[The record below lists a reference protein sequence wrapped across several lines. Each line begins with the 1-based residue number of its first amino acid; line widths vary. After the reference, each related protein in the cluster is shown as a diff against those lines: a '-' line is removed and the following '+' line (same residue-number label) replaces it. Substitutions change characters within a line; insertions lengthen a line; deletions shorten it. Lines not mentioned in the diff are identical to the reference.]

1 MIPRTVIV
9 ACIFACLLAGS
20 VFGAITGQIS
30 GTVTDSKTGE
40 PLVGVSVAIQGTTM
54 GAKTGAMGKF
64 VINNVP
70 TGDFTLVFS
79 SVGYEKLELTGV
91 HVTAD
96 LTTVASQKLTQQVT
110 ETGRIVT
117 VTAKIPLVRPDQ
129 TTTVQVMQQDQ
140 IRSLPIRGFEQAVTL
155 QNSVVRMKLNNDTN
169 VRLRGQRETTATG
182 NELNLRGGRPSEV
195 AYYVDG
201 FSQQDPLTGISS
213 TNISNNAI
221 KEVSVQSGTFSA
233 EYGHVASGI
242 VNVVTNSGTDS
253 YHGTAELVTDNVLGD
268 NYDQNIYSLDLGGPI
283 PGMKK
288 AFFFVSGER
297 RWQGDRS
304 PSVKTEDV
312 FKTFDVDNP
321 DLWISPNLAIKNL
334 NRLPANH
341 MSGWSGQAKLDF
353 ELTSAIKLA
362 ITGTGSRDDWQEYR
376 HNYLFNYWHSPR
388 YLDKNIGLNAKVT
401 HVINPETYY
410 NLSGTYFMTERIRG
424 DGVLFDDLPAY
435 RRAFANP
442 EWDDMNLFRDPHSPV
457 KASEV
462 DSTVAQGSAGDT
474 VLFYAESYWNNF
486 LHRKSSYL
494 GFKGDFNRQIG
505 FAQTIKAGFDF
516 ERHTL
521 RYYEN
526 LDPTNTQGFSSD
538 NVNRYGFSVDGKES
552 DSEDYRN
559 NTKHPINLGLY
570 VQDRIDAKG
579 LIIDAGLRFDL
590 FDYKALRIK
599 DPQNPLDPD
608 SATGL
613 NELDRGD
620 LENSK
625 AFTRLSPRLGISF
638 PITDQTQFHINY
650 GQFYQ
655 RPDLVRLY
663 VGYDF
668 MAARITQP
676 GSYYPFPSPNLEPEK
691 TTQYEAGIAH
701 QLGENTVLNI
711 TAYYKDVQDLTQ
723 IFHQTPAN
731 PQTYDYF
738 ANTDF
743 GTIKGV
749 DLELKVRRSHYVGLD
764 LKYTLSYATGTGSYA
779 QTNYN
784 IAWQDPLHPPKVTS
798 PLDYDQ
804 RHNFVALLDYR
815 YGKGEGP
822 KVGDAHPLEKLS
834 ANAILQLFSGTPYTP
849 MYLFNAATEAAVNP
863 EPRGRVNSDNISWSF
878 NIDLKI
884 QRQFDVG
891 DFTLVPYIWV
901 QNLLDNKNVVAVYES
916 SGKPDVTGWL
926 QTDEG
931 ALFAQNTADQNGAY
945 YYGLKEDNPR
955 NFAGPRVIYF
965 GIRMGF

>member
-1 MIPRTVIV
+1 MIPRAVVI
-9 ACIFACLLAGS
+9 ACVFACFVAVS
-20 VFGAITGQIS
+20 VFGAVTGQIS
-30 GTVTDSKTGE
+30 GTISDAKTGE
-40 PLVGVSVAIQGTTM
+40 PLVGVSVAIKGTTM
-54 GAKTGAMGKF
+54 GAKTGAEGKY
-64 VINNVP
+64 VINNIP
-70 TGDFTLVFS
+70 TGDYTLVFT
-79 SVGYEKLELTGV
+79 SVGYERLELEKV

-96 LTTVASQKLTQQVT
+96 LTTVASQQLTQQVT
-110 ETGRIVT
+110 ETGRVVT
-117 VTAKIPLVRPDQ
+117 VTAQQPLVNPDA
-129 TTTVQVMQQDQ
+129 TTTIQVIQQDQ

-155 QNSVVRMKLNNDTN
+155 QNSVVRMKLNNDSN

-253 YHGTAELVTDNVLGD
+253 YHGTAEVVSDNVFGD
-268 NYDQNIYSLDLGGPI
+268 NYDENIYSVDFGGPV
-283 PGMKK
+283 PGVNK
-288 AFFFVSGER
+288 AYFFVSGER

-312 FKTFDVDNP
+312 FKRFGVDNP
-321 DLWISPNLAIKNL
+321 DLWVNPDLAITTL

-341 MSGWSGQAKLDF
+341 LSGWSGQAKLDF

-362 ITGTGSRDDWQEYR
+362 LTGTGSRDDWQEYR

-388 YLDKNIGLNAKVT
+388 YLDKNYGINGKIT

-410 NLSGTYFMTERIRG
+410 NISGTYFMTERIRG
-424 DGVLFDDLPAY
+424 DGVVFDDLLAY
-435 RRAFANP
+435 RREFANP
-442 EWDDMNLFRDPHSPV
+442 EWDDLNLFRDPKGPIM
-457 KASEV
+457 ASQV
-462 DSTVAQGSAGDT
+462 DTTVAQGSEGDT
-474 VLFYAESYWNNF
+474 VLYYAESYWNNF
-486 LHRKSSYL
+486 MHRKSSYV

-505 FAQTIKAGFDF
+505 FAHTVKAGFDF

-526 LDPTNTQGFSSD
+526 LDPTSTQGFSTD
-538 NVNRYGFSVDGKES
+538 NINRYGFTVDAKES

-559 NTKHPINLGLY
+559 DTKHPINLGLY
-570 VQDRIDAKG
+570 IQDRIDAKG

-599 DPQNPLDPD
+599 DPRNPLDPD

-613 NELDRGD
+613 NVLDRGD

-625 AFTRLSPRLGISF
+625 VFTRLSPRLGVSF
-638 PITDQTQFHINY
+638 PITNETQFHINY

-691 TTQYEAGIAH
+691 TTQYEAGITR
-701 QLGENTVLNI
+701 QLGDNTVFGI

-749 DLELKVRRSHYVGLD
+749 DFELKVRRSHYVGFD
-764 LKYTLSYATGTGSYA
+764 LKYTLSYASGTGSYA
-779 QTNYN
+779 QSNFN
-784 IAWQDPLHPPKVTS
+784 VAWQNPLQPPKVTS

-804 RHNFVALLDYR
+804 RHNILGIVDYR
-815 YGKGEGP
+815 YAKGEGP
-822 KVGDAHPLEKLS
+822 KLGETYPLENLT
-834 ANAILQLFSGTPYTP
+834 ANAVIQFFSGTPYTP
-849 MYLFNAATEAAVNP
+849 MHMFDAATEAAVNP
-863 EPRGRVNSDNISWSF
+863 EPRGRVNSETIPWTL
-878 NIDLKI
+878 NIDLKVEREF
-884 QRQFDVG
+884 QVG
-891 DFTLVPYIWV
+891 GFTLIPYVWV
-901 QNLLDNKNVVAVYES
+901 QNLLNNDNATAVYES

-926 QTDEG
+926 ETDEG
-931 ALFAQNTADQNGAY
+931 ALFAQNTTAENGSY
-945 YYGLKEDNPR
+945 YYQLKEDNPR
-955 NFAGPRVIYF
+955 NFAGPRVIYL
-965 GIRMGF
+965 GLRMGF